1 VPVNTTRYTLSS
13 NGSCGIQDSHPIPVS
28 GLSTSKVKAV
38 SSKHLKK
45 SHHDHVTYNS
55 VNKDKNVLKQ
65 GWREEVEAL
74 SSSAPMPC
82 LLGFRSAAMHVL
94 PIRAKRSRSQG

>member
-28 GLSTSKVKAV
+28 GLTEVKAV
-38 SSKHLKK
+38 SSKQLKK
-45 SHHDHVTYNS
+45 SHHILVSSYNS

-65 GWREEVEAL
+65 G
-74 SSSAPMPC
+74 
-82 LLGFRSAAMHVL
+82 
-94 PIRAKRSRSQG
+94 